1 MLTTILGC
9 SGKVAT
15 TPSTVTSPPTSPP
28 SGPPSS
34 PPTTTAPSSLPSEQA
49 SAASAFVDSA
59 GVVTHL
65 SYTDTPYYSNFPQ
78 IFSALQSLGIHH
90 IRDGYYPWP
99 SSSPIV
105 QAHQQLAQAGIKCD
119 YVVPFNSTT
128 TAQSIESFSTEAGD
142 MESLEAPNE
151 CDVAGNCSGTGI
163 SGILNMLVFLPAITS
178 AAKNLN
184 IPILGPSFTDQAS
197 FAVAGN
203 ISSQIT
209 VNNLHVYFGGRNP
222 GSTGW
227 GAPDSEGNAYGSIAW
242 WLDQAAVDA
251 PGLPSV
257 ITETGYMTFPSTIIP
272 YTLPESV
279 EASYA
284 PRTLLVAFNHGIKKT
299 YLYEL
304 LDEVS
309 SPAYGLLNTDLTPKP
324 AFNALKNLL
333 SVLGDP
339 ATTAFA
345 PESLQ
350 YSVTGGDSTLNH
362 LLLQKRDGSFWLVLW
377 LEQSSW
383 NPATSQPVSVAPQN
397 ISIELTSSYQ
407 ATHDYQF
414 DSNGNATAFNQTMN
428 SNSTSLTV
436 TDQVSIVQIAPL

>member
-1 MLTTILGC
+1 M
-9 SGKVAT
+9 
-15 TPSTVTSPPTSPP
+15 
-28 SGPPSS
+28 
-34 PPTTTAPSSLPSEQA
+34 PSEHA
-49 SAASAFVDSA
+49 AAASALVDSA

-65 SYTDTPYYSNFPQ
+65 SYTDTSYFTKFPL

-99 SSSPIV
+99 SNSPIV

-119 YVVPFNSTT
+119 YVVPLNSAT
-128 TAQSIESFSTEAGD
+128 TAESIESFSTEVGD
-142 MESLEAPNE
+142 MESLEPPNE
-151 CDVAGNCSGTGI
+151 CDLAGNCSGTGI
-163 SGILNMLVFLPAITS
+163 SGVLNMLAFLPPITS

-184 IPILGPSFTDQAS
+184 IPLLGPSFTEQDS

-227 GAPDSEGNAYGSIAW
+227 GAQDSEDNAYGSFAW
-242 WLDQAAVDA
+242 WLDQAAIDA

-257 ITETGYMTFPSTIIP
+257 ITETGYMTFPSTTTP

-279 EASYA
+279 EASYM
-284 PRTLLVAFNHGIKKT
+284 PRTLLVAFNHGIQKT
-299 YLYEL
+299 YFYEL

-333 SVLGDP
+333 SVLSDP
-339 ATTAFA
+339 ATSAFT
-345 PESLQ
+345 PGSLQ

-383 NPATSQPVSVAPQN
+383 NPVTSQPVVVTPQN

-407 ATHDYQF
+407 AAKDYQF
-414 DSNGNATAFNQTMN
+414 DSTGNATAFNQSMN
-428 SNSTSLTV
+428 DNSTSLTV
-436 TDQVSIVQIAPL
+436 SDQVSIVQIVPR